1 MTTTTT
7 TTTTTTRFV
16 IDSSRTRRPHR
27 RASAATARRKSG
39 RHGMFAKKRL
49 TQPVPAIAE
58 PERETATTE
67 GEETKALK
75 WYERGKW
82 LPNVF
87 KASTLEQM
95 TAHLH
100 AASNLRR
107 RRDGGAAAVCVKY
120 FRPECPGCRRLAPKF
135 EKIAETEF
143 PDVVFVKVN
152 VAECSDDLM
161 ERLDVPA
168 LPYVQIF
175 SGSRGLVAEFPAS
188 LNASNLAKLRTE
200 LNAWRNA
207 KNESDGVAELV
218 HAPGWPAFAR
228 FRGSAVF
235 ADVVRRM
242 SRSSKS
248 MDEDEAVTRA

>member
-1 MTTTTT
+1 MHRVTDSRAHHRNHGRGHARGGRVGGIIFKMKV
-7 TTTTTTRFV
+7 TRHV
-16 IDSSRTRRPHR
+16 
-27 RASAATARRKSG
+27 
-39 RHGMFAKKRL
+39 L
-49 TQPVPAIAE
+49 PAIAE
-58 PERETATTE
+58 PERETT
-67 GEETKALK
+67 GETKAALK

-100 AASNLRR
+100 AASNLGR
-107 RRDGGAAAVCVKY
+107 RRDGAAAVCIKY
-120 FRPECPGCRRLAPKF
+120 FKPDCPGCRRLAPKF

-161 ERLDVPA
+161 ERLEVPA

-175 SGSRGLVAEFPAS
+175 SGSRGLVAEFPTS
-188 LNASNLAKLRTE
+188 LNANNLAKLRTE
-200 LNAWRNA
+200 LNAWRNP

-242 SRSSKS
+242 SQSSKS
-248 MDEDEAVTRA
+248 VDEDDDVTRA

>member
-1 MTTTTT
+1 MTATTTTT
-7 TTTTTTRFV
+7 GGSMHRVTDSRAHQRNHGRGHVRGRGGIFFKMQTT
-16 IDSSRTRRPHR
+16 P
-27 RASAATARRKSG
+27 
-39 RHGMFAKKRL
+39 RHVL
-49 TQPVPAIAE
+49 PAIAE
-58 PERETATTE
+58 PERETATTTTE
-67 GEETKALK
+67 GETKALK

-120 FRPECPGCRRLAPKF
+120 YKPDCPGCRRLAPKF

-161 ERLDVPA
+161 ERLEVPA

-175 SGSRGLVAEFPAS
+175 SGSRGLVAAFPAS
-188 LNASNLAKLRTE
+188 LNANNLAKLRTE

-242 SRSSKS
+242 SQSSKS
-248 MDEDEAVTRA
+248 VDEDDDVTRA

>member
-1 MTTTTT
+1 MHRVT
-7 TTTTTTRFV
+7 
-16 IDSSRTRRPHR
+16 DSRAHHRRRGRGHVRGRGGIFFKPKVTRR
-27 RASAATARRKSG
+27 A
-39 RHGMFAKKRL
+39 L
-49 TQPVPAIAE
+49 PAIAE
-58 PERETATTE
+58 PERETTTTTTE
-67 GEETKALK
+67 GETKALK
-75 WYERGKW
+75 WYEREKW

-95 TAHLH
+95 TAYLH

-120 FRPECPGCRRLAPKF
+120 YKPDCPGCRRLAPKF
-135 EKIAETEF
+135 EKIAESEF
-143 PDVVFVKVN
+143 MDVVFLKVN

-161 ERLDVPA
+161 ERLEVPA

-175 SGSRGLVAEFPAS
+175 SGSRGLVAEFPTS

-200 LNAWRNA
+200 LNAWRDA

-242 SRSSKS
+242 SQSSKS
-248 MDEDEAVTRA
+248 MDEDDDVTRA